1 MKPIAA
7 LGALLCI
14 LGAGRKASAQ
24 PPALYSAVEVD
35 RFVAARNVTFPPD
48 YQSALVDDIAREVSL
63 IFETVIIL
71 RQGDTAPSGHPV
83 LRISG
88 TVVQFKPGNRTKRS
102 LLGFAGGADVEA
114 LVNFSDA
121 ATGQVLLSREIN
133 GGGGSLAKKIAKLCN
148 SAHLVASN

>member
-24 PPALYSAVEVD
+24 PSAPYSAVEVD
-35 RFVAARNVTFPPD
+35 RFVADRNVAFPPHE
-48 YQSALVDDIAREVSL
+48 QSALVDDIAREVSL
-63 IFETVIIL
+63 IFEAVIIL
-71 RQGDTAPSGHPV
+71 RQGDAAPSGQAV

-88 TVVQFKPGNRTKRS
+88 TVVQSKPENRTKRS
-102 LLGFAGGADVEA
+102 LLGFGGGAVVEA

-121 ATGQVLLSREIN
+121 STGRVLLSREIN
-133 GGGGSLAKKIAKLCN
+133 GGSGSLAKKIAKLCN
-148 SAHLVASN
+148 SAQLVASN